1 MTLKRKTTVL
11 IAALS
16 LAWATPGIA
25 QEADDTPRSADEEGF
40 VLEQFPDR
48 LPQTTNQ
55 CIFFRSL
62 HDFRPLNRYN
72 LVVWAPSRKHP
83 YHIQLDRPCHGLRF
97 AHTIGFKSNNDGR
110 LCGFGGDAVLVD
122 QGGGIP
128 QRCTIGSITKLNEEQ
143 LQALLAQGRGRS
155 LQEKREDKKLEL
167 REASD

>member
-1 MTLKRKTTVL
+1 MILTKCMSVL
-11 IAALS
+11 ALSAAL
-16 LAWATPGIA
+16 LASGGASA
-25 QEADDTPRSADEEGF
+25 QEDVDPPRTADQEGYI
-40 VLEQFPDR
+40 LDQFPDR

-55 CIFFRSL
+55 CIRFRSL

-72 LVVWAPSRKHP
+72 LVVWAPSRRHP
-83 YHIQLDRPCHGLRF
+83 YHIQLDQPCHGLRF

-122 QGGGIP
+122 QGGGMP

-155 LQEKREDKKLEL
+155 LQQKREDQKLDL